1 MNEVVE
7 QGSGGSQMPQVELPC
22 PRPEAGPTGEVLTA
36 GRQPQ
41 RRWRRWLLGAGLL
54 IAALIGMAYLNNN
67 VAWQFTSRAAFAA
80 QLDRADQYG
89 TVWLIL
95 SGQDVTQN
103 PALLYMVD
111 DVARLSGDLS
121 LRILVESGRRSYG
134 SNPWR
139 RMLERDAEVHAL
151 TCEEWAGLQNY
162 VRWFLYAVA
171 PSVASLTEQDRAD
184 MFDPAKHRTG
194 SLTHQ
199 LFALL
204 LYRERV
210 GRSGDLDALIDRLC
224 ERIAAEA
231 AWDVR
236 VTDLYLQRVALLMA
250 AGRPDLVRR
259 RWVERVLGNQQA
271 DGGWISSWF
280 GLGPGLRRLEFSL
293 EPQHSNSHTSAQGL
307 WICAMLR
314 DRYPHWI
321 DENYP

>member
-1 MNEVVE
+1 MNEVAE
-7 QGSGGSQMPQVELPC
+7 QGSGSSQMPQVELPC
-22 PRPEAGPTGEVLTA
+22 PQPEARPTGEILTA
-36 GRQPQ
+36 GRQPR

-54 IAALIGMAYLNNN
+54 IAALIGLAYLNNN
-67 VAWQFTSRAAFAA
+67 VAWRPTSRAAFAA
-80 QLDRADQYG
+80 QLDRADQDG
-89 TVWLIL
+89 ITWLIL

-103 PALLYMVD
+103 SALLYMID
-111 DVARLSGDLS
+111 DVVRLSGDLG
-121 LRILVESGRRSYG
+121 LRRLVESGLRSFG
-134 SNPWR
+134 SSPWR
-139 RMLERDAEVHAL
+139 RMVQRDAEGHAP
-151 TCEEWAGLQNY
+151 TREEWAGLQDY
-162 VRWFLYAVA
+162 QRWFLYAVA

-184 MFDPAKHRTG
+184 MFDPVKHRWG

-231 AWDVR
+231 AWDIR
-236 VTDLYLQRVALLMA
+236 VTDLYLQRVALLLA

-259 RWVERVLGNQQA
+259 RWVERVLVNQQA

-280 GLGPGLRRLEFSL
+280 GLGPRLLEFSL
-293 EPQHSNSHTSAQGL
+293 EPRHSNSHTSAQGL

-314 DRYPHWI
+314 YRYP
-321 DENYP
+321 